1 MLVAALFALSL
12 TAAAPPAAQTADA
25 AAYIAR
31 YDEVMAPS
39 SYEAALSMTATR
51 EDGSTR
57 TYAMTI
63 QKAGDD
69 KVRISFSSPKS
80 AVGQEM
86 LRQGDNLWVYMPNLK
101 RAVRLA
107 SRESFMGG
115 DFNNADVL
123 RVHWQTDYSAS
134 VVEQQD
140 GPDGKTVKLEL
151 KAKVPDASWDRIL
164 LWMSD
169 VDVKASQPVKAE
181 FYAASGKL
189 LRTLQFADVKTFGK
203 VTRPARL
210 LMGNALV
217 PAKKSEMSWTSLD
230 VKPIADKRFGLD
242 DLGR

>member
-1 MLVAALFALSL
+1 MFAALLL
-12 TAAAPPAAQTADA
+12 TLAAAPPADA
-25 AAYIAR
+25 AAYVAR
-31 YDEVMAPS
+31 YDEIMAPS
-39 SYEAALSMTATR
+39 SYEASVSMTATR

-69 KVRISFSSPKS
+69 KVRVSFSSPKS

-123 RVHWQTDYSAS
+123 RVHWQSDYSAT
-134 VVEQQD
+134 VVEQKD
-140 GPDGKTVKLEL
+140 GPEGKTVKLEL
-151 KAKVPDASWDRIL
+151 KAKIPDASWDRIL
-164 LWMSD
+164 LWMTD
-169 VDVKASQPVKAE
+169 VDVKAAQPVRAE

-189 LRTLQFADVKTFGK
+189 LRTLQFDDVKPFGK
-203 VTRPARL
+203 ISRPAKL
-210 LMGNALV
+210 VMGNALV
-217 PAKKSEMSWTSLD
+217 PARKSEMSWSAVD
-230 VKPIADKRFGLD
+230 VKPISDKRFGID